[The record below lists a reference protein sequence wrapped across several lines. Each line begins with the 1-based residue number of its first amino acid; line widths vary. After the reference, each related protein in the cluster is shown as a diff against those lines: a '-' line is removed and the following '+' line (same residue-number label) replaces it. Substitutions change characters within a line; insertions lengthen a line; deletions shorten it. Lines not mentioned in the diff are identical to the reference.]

1 MGKIKFLFFIIII
14 SNFLS
19 VGNLSASKIEIL
31 YKVENYPITNKDI
44 SKEINYLIMLNDKLK
59 KVNEKDLIQYATKS
73 IVKEKV
79 KKNEII
85 KNFYLGQNEEL
96 VKNQLKILKNNLKLG
111 DVEFKDLI
119 NKLDITE
126 NYLKEKIEI
135 EILWNKLVYTIYKD
149 KLIIDTTSISN
160 KLKKDLE
167 DPSNFM
173 EEYLLHEI
181 LYTPSKTTDIEN
193 NKSKIDKSIKEI
205 GFENTANIYS
215 LSDSSKFGGKIG
227 WVKENQLTKEILL
240 NLQDLKVG
248 EHTLPINVPGGKL
261 ILFLKNKRQAKME
274 LSFDDELKKIIN
286 IERNR
291 QLDQYSSIYY
301 KKVEINTKIYDN

>member
-1 MGKIKFLFFIIII
+1 MNKNKFLFLIIII
-14 SNFLS
+14 INFLN
-19 VGNLSASKIEIL
+19 VGYLSASKIEIL

-59 KVNEKDLIQYATKS
+59 KVSEKDLIQYATKS
-73 IVKEKV
+73 IVKEKI
-79 KKNEII
+79 KKNEIL
-85 KNFYLGQNEEL
+85 KNLYLGQNEEI
-96 VKNQLKILKNNLKLG
+96 VENQLKILKNNLNLG
-111 DVEFKDLI
+111 DAEFKELI
-119 NKLDITE
+119 SKLDITE

-135 EILWNKLVYTIYKD
+135 EILWNKLIYAIYKD
-149 KLIIDTTSISN
+149 KVIIDKLSISN

-167 DPSNFM
+167 DTSNFM

-193 NKSKIDKSIKEI
+193 NKSIIDKSIQEI

-227 WVKENQLTKEILL
+227 WVKENQLTKEILF
-240 NLQDLKVG
+240 NLQDLKIG
-248 EHTLPINVPGGKL
+248 EYTTPINVPGGIL
-261 ILFLKNKRQAKME
+261 ILFLKNKRQAKLT
-274 LSFDDELKKIIN
+274 LSFDDELKKIID

>member
-1 MGKIKFLFFIIII
+1 MKKNKYFFLIIIVL
-14 SNFLS
+14 NFLS
-19 VGNLSASKIEIL
+19 VEKLSASKIEIL

-59 KVNEKDLIQYATKS
+59 EVSEKDLIQYATKS

-79 KKNEII
+79 KKNEIV
-85 KNFYLGQNEEL
+85 KNLYLGQNEEL
-96 VKNQLKILKNNLKLG
+96 VENQLKILKNNLNLG
-111 DVEFKDLI
+111 DEEFKDLI
-119 NKLDITE
+119 SKLDITE
-126 NYLKEKIEI
+126 IYLKEKIEV
-135 EILWNKLVYTIYKD
+135 EILWNKLIYGIYKD
-149 KLIIDTTSISN
+149 KVIIDTLSISN

-193 NKSKIDKSIKEI
+193 NKLKIDNSIKEI

-240 NLQDLKVG
+240 NLQDLEIG
-248 EHTLPINVPGGKL
+248 EHTDPINVPGGIL
-261 ILFLKNKRQAKME
+261 ILFLKNKRQAKLA

>member
-1 MGKIKFLFFIIII
+1 MSKNKFLFLIIII
-14 SNFLS
+14 TNFLNIN
-19 VGNLSASKIEIL
+19 NLSANKIEIL

-44 SKEINYLIMLNDKLK
+44 SKEINYLVMLNDKLK
-59 KVNEKDLIQYATKS
+59 KVSEKDLIQYATKS
-73 IVKEKV
+73 IVKEKI
-79 KKNEII
+79 KKNEIL
-85 KNFYLGQNEEL
+85 KNLYLGQNEEI
-96 VKNQLKILKNNLKLG
+96 VENQLKILKNNLNLG
-111 DVEFKDLI
+111 DAEFKELI
-119 NKLDITE
+119 SKLDITE

-135 EILWNKLVYTIYKD
+135 EILWNKLIYAIYKD
-149 KLIIDTTSISN
+149 KVIIDKLSISN

-167 DPSNFM
+167 DTSNFM

-193 NKSKIDKSIKEI
+193 NKSIIDKSIQEI

-227 WVKENQLTKEILL
+227 WVKENQLTKEILF
-240 NLQDLKVG
+240 NLQDLKIG
-248 EHTLPINVPGGKL
+248 EYTTPINVPGGIL
-261 ILFLKNKRQAKME
+261 ILFLKNKRQAKLT
-274 LSFDDELKKIIN
+274 LSFDDELKKIID

-301 KKVEINTKIYDN
+301 KKVEINTKVYDN

>member
-1 MGKIKFLFFIIII
+1 MNKIKFLFFILII

-59 KVNEKDLIQYATKS
+59 EVNEKDLIQYATKS

-79 KKNEII
+79 KKNEIL
-85 KNFYLGQNEEL
+85 KNLYFEKNEKVVER
-96 VKNQLKILKNNLKLG
+96 QLDILKSNLNLEE
-111 DVEFKDLI
+111 VEFTKLI
-119 NKLDITE
+119 NELDITE
-126 NYLKEKIEI
+126 DYLKEKIEI
-135 EILWNKLVYTIYKD
+135 EILWNKLIYEIYKD
-149 KLIIDTTSISN
+149 KVIIDTMSIRD

-193 NKSKIDKSIKEI
+193 NKSKINKSINEI

-227 WVKENQLTKEILL
+227 WIKENQLTKEILF
-240 NLQDLKVG
+240 NLQNLKVG
-248 EHTLPINVPGGKL
+248 EHTSPINVPGGKL

>member
-1 MGKIKFLFFIIII
+1 MNKNKFLFFIIAIL
-14 SNFLS
+14 NFLS
-19 VGNLSASKIEIL
+19 VDNLSASKIEIL

-59 KVNEKDLIQYATKS
+59 EVGEKDLIQYATKS

-79 KKNEII
+79 KKNEIL
-85 KNFYLGQNEEL
+85 KNLYLGQNEDVVE
-96 VKNQLKILKNNLKLG
+96 KQLEILKSNLNLENI
-111 DVEFKDLI
+111 EFTKLI
-119 NKLDITE
+119 NELDITE

-135 EILWNKLVYTIYKD
+135 EILWNKLIYAIYKD
-149 KLIIDTTSISN
+149 KVIIDTMSISD

-167 DPSNFM
+167 NPSNFM

-181 LYTPSKTTDIEN
+181 LYTPSKTTDVEN
-193 NKSKIDKSIKEI
+193 NKSKINKSINEI

-227 WVKENQLTKEILL
+227 WIKENQLTKEILF
-240 NLQDLKVG
+240 NLQNLKVG
-248 EHTLPINVPGGKL
+248 EHSSPINVPGGKL

-301 KKVEINTKIYDN
+301 KKVEINTKVYDN

>member
-1 MGKIKFLFFIIII
+1 MNKNKIFFLIIII
-14 SNFLS
+14 LNFLTLE
-19 VGNLSASKIEIL
+19 NLSANKIEIL

-59 KVNEKDLIQYATKS
+59 EVSEKDLIQYATKS

-85 KNFYLGQNEEL
+85 KNLYLGQNEEL
-96 VKNQLKILKNNLKLG
+96 VENQLKILKNNLKLG

-119 NKLDITE
+119 SKLDITE

-160 KLKKDLE
+160 KLKKDLK

-240 NLQDLKVG
+240 NLQDLKIG
-248 EHTLPINVPGGKL
+248 EYTAPINIPGGKL

-274 LSFDDELKKIIN
+274 LSFEDELKKIIN

>member
-1 MGKIKFLFFIIII
+1 MNKNKFLFFIIII
-14 SNFLS
+14 LNFL
-19 VGNLSASKIEIL
+19 VVDNLSASKIEIL

-59 KVNEKDLIQYATKS
+59 EVSEKDLIQYATKS

-79 KKNEII
+79 KKNEIL
-85 KNFYLGQNEEL
+85 KNLYLGQNEE
-96 VKNQLKILKNNLKLG
+96 VVERQLEILKSNLNLK
-111 DVEFKDLI
+111 DVEFTKLI
-119 NKLDITE
+119 NELDITE

-135 EILWNKLVYTIYKD
+135 EILWNKLIFAIYKD
-149 KLIIDTTSISN
+149 KVIIDTISISD

-181 LYTPSKTTDIEN
+181 LYAPSKTTDVEN
-193 NKSKIDKSIKEI
+193 NKSKINKSINEI

-227 WVKENQLTKEILL
+227 WIKENQLTKEILF
-240 NLQDLKVG
+240 NLQNLKVG
-248 EHTLPINVPGGKL
+248 EHTSPINVPGGKL

>member
-1 MGKIKFLFFIIII
+1 MNKNKFLCSIIII
-14 SNFLS
+14 LSFLGI
-19 VGNLSASKIEIL
+19 GNLSASKIEIL

-59 KVNEKDLIQYATKS
+59 KVSEKDLIQYATKS

-79 KKNEII
+79 KKNEIV
-85 KNFYLGQNEEL
+85 KNLYLGQNEEI
-96 VKNQLKILKNNLKLG
+96 VERQLEILKSNLNLEN
-111 DVEFKDLI
+111 VEFTKLI
-119 NKLDITE
+119 NELDITE

-135 EILWNKLVYTIYKD
+135 EILWNKLIYAIYKD
-149 KLIIDTTSISN
+149 KVIIDTISISD

-181 LYTPSKTTDIEN
+181 LYTPSKTTDVEDS
-193 NKSKIDKSIKEI
+193 KSKINKSINEI

-227 WVKENQLTKEILL
+227 WIKENQLTKEILF
-240 NLQDLKVG
+240 NLQNLKVG
-248 EHTLPINVPGGKL
+248 EHSSPINVPGGKL

-301 KKVEINTKIYDN
+301 KKIEINTKIYDN

>member
-1 MGKIKFLFFIIII
+1 MNKNKFLFFIIII
-14 SNFLS
+14 LNFLS

-59 KVNEKDLIQYATKS
+59 EVSEKDLIQYATKS

-85 KNFYLGQNEEL
+85 KNLYLGQNEEL
-96 VKNQLKILKNNLKLG
+96 VENQLKILKNNLKLG
-111 DVEFKDLI
+111 DEEFKDLI
-119 NKLDITE
+119 SKLDIAE

-135 EILWNKLVYTIYKD
+135 EILWNKLVYTVYKD

-193 NKSKIDKSIKEI
+193 NKLKIDNSIKEI

-240 NLQDLKVG
+240 NLQDLKIG
-248 EHTLPINVPGGKL
+248 EYTAPINIPGGIL
-261 ILFLKNKRQAKME
+261 ILFLKNKRQAKLT

-301 KKVEINTKIYDN
+301 KKIEINTKIYDN

>member
-1 MGKIKFLFFIIII
+1 MNKNKFLFFIIII
-14 SNFLS
+14 LNFLI
-19 VGNLSASKIEIL
+19 VGNSSASKIEIL

-59 KVNEKDLIQYATKS
+59 EINEKDIIQYATKS
-73 IVKEKV
+73 IIKEKI
-79 KKNEII
+79 KKNEIL
-85 KNFYLGQNEEL
+85 KNLYLGQNEEIIE
-96 VKNQLKILKNNLKLG
+96 KQLKILKNNLNLG
-111 DVEFKDLI
+111 DQEFKKLI
-119 NKLDITE
+119 SELDMTE

-135 EILWNKLVYTIYKD
+135 EILWNQLIYTIYKD
-149 KLIIDTTSISN
+149 QVIIDKISISE

-181 LYTPSKTTDIEN
+181 LYTPSKASDKEN
-193 NKSKIDKSIKEI
+193 KKLKIDNSIKEV

-227 WVKENQLTKEILL
+227 WVKENQLTKEILF
-240 NLQDLKVG
+240 NLQNLKIG
-248 EHTLPINVPGGKL
+248 QYTSPINVPGGIL
-261 ILFLKNKRQAKME
+261 ILFLKNKRQAKLE

-286 IERNR
+286 TERNR

>member
-1 MGKIKFLFFIIII
+1 MSKNKFLFLIIII
-14 SNFLS
+14 INFLN
-19 VGNLSASKIEIL
+19 VDNLSANKIEIL

-44 SKEINYLIMLNDKLK
+44 SKEINYLIMLNDKLEE
-59 KVNEKDLIQYATKS
+59 VNEKDLIQYATKS

-79 KKNEII
+79 KKNEIL
-85 KNFYLGQNEEL
+85 KNLYLGQNEEL
-96 VKNQLKILKNNLKLG
+96 VESQLKILKNNLNLG
-111 DVEFKDLI
+111 DVEFTKLI
-119 NKLDITE
+119 NELDITE

-135 EILWNKLVYTIYKD
+135 EILWNKLIYAIYKD
-149 KLIIDTTSISN
+149 KVIIDTISISN

-181 LYTPSKTTDIEN
+181 LYTPSKTTDVEN
-193 NKSKIDKSIKEI
+193 NKSKINKSINEI

-227 WVKENQLTKEILL
+227 WIKENQLTKEILF
-240 NLQDLKVG
+240 NLQNLKVG
-248 EHTLPINVPGGKL
+248 EHTSPINVPGGNL
-261 ILFLKNKRQAKME
+261 ILLLKNKRQAKLV
-274 LSFDDELKKIIN
+274 LSFDEELKKIIN

-291 QLDQYSSIYY
+291 QLDQYSTIYY
-301 KKVEINTKIYDN
+301 KKAEINTKIYDN

>member
-1 MGKIKFLFFIIII
+1 MNKNKFLCSIIII
-14 SNFLS
+14 LSFLGI
-19 VGNLSASKIEIL
+19 GNLSASKIEIL

-59 KVNEKDLIQYATKS
+59 KISEKDLIQYATKS

-79 KKNEII
+79 KKNEIL
-85 KNFYLGQNEEL
+85 KNLYLGQNEEL
-96 VKNQLKILKNNLKLG
+96 VISQLKILKNNLNLG
-111 DVEFKDLI
+111 DSEFKDLLS
-119 NKLDITE
+119 KLDITE

-135 EILWNKLVYTIYKD
+135 EILWNKLVYAIYKD
-149 KLIIDTTSISN
+149 KVIIDTTSISN
-160 KLKKDLE
+160 KLKKDLK

-227 WVKENQLTKEILL
+227 WVKENQLTKEILF
-240 NLQDLKVG
+240 NLQDLEIG
-248 EHTLPINVPGGKL
+248 EHTDPINVPGGIL
-261 ILFLKNKRQAKME
+261 ILFLKNKRQAKLT

>member
-1 MGKIKFLFFIIII
+1 MNKNKFLFFIIAIL
-14 SNFLS
+14 NFLS
-19 VGNLSASKIEIL
+19 VDNLSASKIEIL

-59 KVNEKDLIQYATKS
+59 EVGEKDLIQYATKS

-79 KKNEII
+79 KKNEIL
-85 KNFYLGQNEEL
+85 KNLYLGQNEDVVE
-96 VKNQLKILKNNLKLG
+96 KQLEILKSNLNLEN
-111 DVEFKDLI
+111 VEFTKLI
-119 NKLDITE
+119 NELDITE

-135 EILWNKLVYTIYKD
+135 EILWNKLIYAIYKD
-149 KLIIDTTSISN
+149 KVIIDTISISD

-181 LYTPSKTTDIEN
+181 LYTPSKTTDVEDS
-193 NKSKIDKSIKEI
+193 KSKINKSINEI

-227 WVKENQLTKEILL
+227 WIKENQLTKEILF
-240 NLQDLKVG
+240 NLQNLKVG
-248 EHTLPINVPGGKL
+248 EHSSPINVPGGKL

>member
-1 MGKIKFLFFIIII
+1 MVL
-14 SNFLS
+14 NFLN
-19 VGNLSASKIEIL
+19 VENLSASKIEIL

-59 KVNEKDLIQYATKS
+59 EISEKDLIQYATKS
-73 IVKEKV
+73 VVKEKV
-79 KKNEII
+79 KKKEIL
-85 KNFYLGQNEEL
+85 KNLYLGQNEEI
-96 VKNQLKILKNNLKLG
+96 VEKQLKILKNNLNLG
-111 DVEFKDLI
+111 DQEFKKLI
-119 NKLDITE
+119 NELGITE

-135 EILWNKLVYTIYKD
+135 EILWNKLIYAIYKD
-149 KLIIDTTSISN
+149 KVIINKLSISN

-167 DPSNFM
+167 DTSNFM

-227 WVKENQLTKEILL
+227 WVKENQLTKEILF
-240 NLQDLKVG
+240 NLQNLKIG
-248 EHTLPINVPGGKL
+248 EYTAPINVSGGIL
-261 ILFLKNKRQAKME
+261 ILFLKNKRQAKLE

-301 KKVEINTKIYDN
+301 KKVEINTNIYDN